1 MSKKYTNISKKLEI
15 SELIHQV
22 VFLIINRED
31 YKSASKI
38 LINYEISIEEVSQ
51 NTLKLT
57 SFHIDK
63 LAEHLNLN

>member
-1 MSKKYTNISKKLEI
+1 MREKHTNISKKLER

-38 LINYEISIEEVSQ
+38 LTDYKISIEDVSQ
-51 NTLKLT
+51 NTSKLT
-57 SFHIDK
+57 SLHIDR
-63 LAEHLNLN
+63 LTEYLILN